1 MHSSA
6 FSGVRCIELAALKQL
21 RPRPYTR
28 TQFLRKGF
36 CLALKGPNRFLT
48 EHHREKQFKPQH
60 EKRGRFCTSLAR
72 GRSSPGP
79 PHKHRVTIPTAVR
92 FSPLCILDPHDGT
105 AGGLARRSTECP
117 VLASTRVGSSRHR
130 CDLYPNLPDVDRGT
144 CMHLEPCPRRGLAQ
158 HACEPRAWRQRQHMD
173 HAGTSR
179 RYAR

>member
-79 PHKHRVTIPTAVR
+79 PHKHTALLFVQPSALAP
-92 FSPLCILDPHDGT
+92 FAYSILTT
-105 AGGLARRSTECP
+105 APPAGWLGAAPSVPSL
-117 VLASTRVGSSRHR
+117 H
-130 CDLYPNLPDVDRGT
+130 
-144 CMHLEPCPRRGLAQ
+144 RRGLAPAATGATCILICPMSIAVR
-158 HACEPRAWRQRQHMD
+158 AC
-173 HAGTSR
+173 TSNR
-179 RYAR
+179 VPAEA